1 MKSVTK
7 ALFVLL
13 FSVSATFAFAPADY
27 ADKDTI
33 FYAEIDSYSSLLKKT
48 QTFYLNLR
56 NPAGKNEL
64 EMVKTEFKQNMGIDI
79 LDEKAVAAFGV
90 DVTQPIAVGVT
101 MADPQMQQGKVHIWI
116 PSGNS
121 ARLYQN
127 VLKMLAAKDAS
138 VRQYDEGAQAS
149 FTELKSNELIEI
161 GQGEVFIARG
171 RDFIYITTDQTAA
184 NNPSKAGD
192 SLAGTEK
199 YKLLKDH
206 YAKSDKTGIY
216 LIDYSLVT
224 TAALSQY
231 ALMYGDAGN
240 EIEKEYL
247 EEIKENLISIGGKL
261 DIRPKSFNIQFT
273 YFYKEGYLQDMT
285 KMMPKLLKNTSN
297 PTSIDFFN
305 GNPIAYFSLK
315 MNLPEFYNVMKG
327 MQPTIAT
334 SIAEMNQGFSED
346 TGLDIETDVIN
357 GFTGRGSMLLVSLPP
372 EKRLQD
378 FNAWNGAMA
387 VGITPG
393 SGDKFNKIIL
403 ALQKKND
410 NPNMTI
416 KSQKLDNDVTLWA
429 FVTKMNPESEATEEA
444 SPKKSAK
451 KNTVYVY
458 VKSDE
463 IVIAPKM
470 NAWITKPASKIHLIK
485 KLVKGNESNT
495 PGIFYVD
502 VSSVSK
508 YMKTTSYGM
517 MMGMYL
523 AYIQNVKDVYMIS
536 STEENIT
543 VSDFMIRLK

>member
-7 ALFVLL
+7 AMFVLL
-13 FSVSATFAFAPADY
+13 FSVSAAFAFAPADY

-64 EMVKTEFKQNMGIDI
+64 EMVKTQFKQNMGIDI

-101 MADPQMQQGKVHIWI
+101 MADPQMQKGKVHVWI
-116 PSGNS
+116 PSSNS
-121 ARLYQN
+121 AKLYQN
-127 VLKMLAAKDAS
+127 VLKMLAAKDAEAK
-138 VRQYDEGAQAS
+138 QYDEGAQAS
-149 FTELKSNELIEI
+149 FTELKSGELIEI
-161 GQGEVFIARG
+161 RQGEVFIARG
-171 RDFIYITTDQTAA
+171 SDFIYVTTDQATA

-199 YKLLKDH
+199 YKLLKNH
-206 YAKSDKTGIY
+206 YAKSVKTGIY
-216 LIDYSLVT
+216 LMDYSLVT

-231 ALMYGDAGN
+231 AHVNGEAGN
-240 EIEKEYL
+240 KIEQQYL

-297 PTSIDFFN
+297 PTAIDFFN

-327 MQPTIAT
+327 MQPTIA
-334 SIAEMNQGFSED
+334 SSVAEMNQGFSAD

-357 GFTGRGSMLLVSLPP
+357 SFTGRGSMLLVSIPP
-372 EKRLQD
+372 EKKLQD

-393 SGDKFNKIIL
+393 SGEKFNKIIM
-403 ALQKKND
+403 ALQKKNED
-410 NPNMTI
+410 PNLTI
-416 KSQKLDNDVTLWA
+416 KSKKMGNNVTLWT

-444 SPKKSAK
+444 APAK
-451 KNTVYVY
+451 PAKTNTVFVY

-463 IVIAPKM
+463 IVIAPKT
-470 NAWITKPASKIHLIK
+470 NSWITKPAGKVHLIK
-485 KLVKGNESNT
+485 KLVNGNESNT

-502 VSSVSK
+502 IISVSK

-536 STEENIT
+536 STEKDIT
-543 VSDFMIRLK
+543 TSDFMIRLK